1 LLWADIKLVIY
12 YASMINKHTVRSFD
26 LRLEKNQLLDHM
38 QIYLIKSHPVRNSNP
53 CLMGVILR
61 AFKFP
66 GALEIRFTIFI
77 NLRLWVLF
85 YIDLLRN
92 MCRLINCDL
101 KCVHYH

>member
-1 LLWADIKLVIY
+1 
-12 YASMINKHTVRSFD
+12 
-26 LRLEKNQLLDHM
+26 M
-38 QIYLIKSHPVRNSNP
+38 QIYLLKSHPVKLFAFAIRIRVSWAFFA
-53 CLMGVILR
+53 